1 MGCFCGIVLPTQN
14 IPSPTANDYNR
25 RMQYDLIVIGSG
37 PGGYRAAV
45 LAAMRGFK
53 VGIVEK
59 AEWGGCGLN
68 RGCLPKND
76 WHHTAKLIAASK
88 SFPKR
93 GISGQ
98 LSGDLAAAWE
108 HQKKIVRVV
117 RDSYIGQMK
126 RLRIGGFA
134 ATASFVDS
142 HTIALD
148 GRDRLSARHFVI
160 ATGSAPYV
168 PKPFFLTENRVLTTD
183 DLFNSPPPP
192 GKRVAIVGSGPVGA
206 EFAFI
211 LSMLGREV
219 VWVAQNKPLANSHF
233 SEAARNQLY
242 DKLKRC
248 GIEPRVGAR
257 PEAVEMPPEG
267 VKLILPGGAESVIAD
282 WVLLGTGRRPHT
294 SGLNP
299 DAAGVNTDSKGF
311 IKTNE
316 FMQTSQPHIYA
327 VGDVTNGRMTANQAL
342 ADATVA
348 VANMLAPGSRAQNR
362 KAVPDLVYSAL
373 ELGRIGINGEETR
386 DGAREP
392 VVGLAAFEHNARALS
407 QDDGDGFVRLL
418 ADPRTGALAGAEV
431 VGSDAGEL
439 IHLLAQRYGEADAVK
454 SLAATFY
461 SHPARAEEVFNAAQ
475 SLASQLLP
483 AEPPVEIQKAV
494 G

>member
-1 MGCFCGIVLPTQN
+1 
-14 IPSPTANDYNR
+14 
-25 RMQYDLIVIGSG
+25 MQYDLIVIGSG

-45 LAAMRGFK
+45 LAAQRGLK

-76 WHHTAKLIAASK
+76 WHHTAKLVAASK
-88 SFPKR
+88 TFPKR

-108 HQKKIVRVV
+108 HQKKFVRAV
-117 RDSYIGQMK
+117 REGYIGQMK
-126 RLRIGGFA
+126 RLGIGGFA
-134 ATASFVDS
+134 ATASFVDP

-148 GRDRLSARHFVI
+148 GRDRLTAHHFVI
-160 ATGSAPYV
+160 ATGSSPYV
-168 PKPFFLTENRVLTTD
+168 PKPFFLTENKVLTTD
-183 DLFNSPPPP
+183 DLFNNPPPP

-219 VWVAQNKPLANSHF
+219 TWVAQNKPLAHSRF
-233 SEAARNQLY
+233 SEAALTQLY
-242 DKLKRC
+242 DRLKRC

-267 VKLILPGGAESVIAD
+267 VKLILPGGAEAVVAD

-294 SGLNP
+294 SGLNA

-316 FMQTSQPHIYA
+316 FMQTSQPHVYA

-342 ADATVA
+342 ADAAVA
-348 VANMLAPGSRAQNR
+348 VANILAPGSRAQNR

-373 ELGRIGINGEETR
+373 ELGRIGSNGDEPC
-386 DGAREP
+386 DGARAP
-392 VVGLAAFEHNARALS
+392 LVGLAAFEHNPRALS

-418 ADPRTGALAGAEV
+418 ADPKTGALTGAEV
-431 VGSDAGEL
+431 VGSEAGEL
-439 IHLLAQRYGEADAVK
+439 IHLIAQRYGEPDAFK
-454 SLAATFY
+454 ALAATFY

-475 SLASQLLP
+475 ALANQLMP
-483 AEPPVEIQKAV
+483 ADPPVEIQKAV

>member
-1 MGCFCGIVLPTQN
+1 
-14 IPSPTANDYNR
+14 
-25 RMQYDLIVIGSG
+25 MQYDLIVIGSG

-45 LAAMRGFK
+45 LAAMRGLK

-88 SFPKR
+88 TFPKR
-93 GISGQ
+93 GITGQ
-98 LSGDLAAAWE
+98 LSGDLSAAWE
-108 HQKKIVRVV
+108 HQKKTVKAVRE
-117 RDSYIGQMK
+117 SYIGQMK
-126 RLRIGGFA
+126 RLGIGGFA
-134 ATASFVDS
+134 AAASFVDA

-148 GRDRLSARHFVI
+148 GRDQLTAHHFVI
-160 ATGSAPYV
+160 ATGSSPYV
-168 PKPFFLTENRVLTTD
+168 PKPFFLTENKVLTTD
-183 DLFNSPPPP
+183 DLFNNPPPP

-211 LSMLGREV
+211 LAMLGREV
-219 VWVAQNKPLANSHF
+219 SWVAQNKPLANGQF
-233 SEAARNQLY
+233 SEAALGALY

-257 PEAVEMPPEG
+257 PEAVEMSPEG
-267 VKLILPGGAESVIAD
+267 IKLMLPNGAEPVIAD

-294 SGLNP
+294 SGLNL

-327 VGDVTNGRMTANQAL
+327 VGDVTNARMSANHAL
-342 ADATVA
+342 ADAA
-348 VANMLAPGSRAQNR
+348 VAAANILAPNSRAQNR
-362 KAVPDLVYSAL
+362 KAVPDLIYSAL
-373 ELGRIGINGEETR
+373 ELGRIGNGE
-386 DGAREP
+386 GQSL
-392 VVGLAAFEHNARALS
+392 VGIAAFEHNARALS
-407 QDDGDGFVRLL
+407 QDDGEGFVRML
-418 ADPRTGALAGAEV
+418 ADPGSGALTGAEV

-439 IHLLAQRYGEADAVK
+439 IHLIGQRLGEADAMK
-454 SLAATFY
+454 TFAASFY
-461 SHPARAEEVFNAAQ
+461 NHPTRAEEVFHAAQ
-475 SLASQLLP
+475 ALAVQLSADRTL
-483 AEPPVEIQKAV
+483 EIKKAV